1 MDGMGTASFNDG
13 IHTLAKGELLNTAAV
28 SNLQTPMDNT
38 RWNMKK
44 NWLFGVYNVGPGNSL
59 WPFWD
64 D

>member
-38 RWNMKK
+38 R
-44 NWLFGVYNVGPGNSL
+44 
-59 WPFWD
+59 
-64 D
+64 